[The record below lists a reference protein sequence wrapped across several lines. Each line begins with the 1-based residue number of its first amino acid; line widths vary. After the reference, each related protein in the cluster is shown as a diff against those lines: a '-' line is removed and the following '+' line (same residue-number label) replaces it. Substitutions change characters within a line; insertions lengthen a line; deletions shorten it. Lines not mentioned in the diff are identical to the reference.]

1 LSGFKAAVIS
11 CWTFKMNDHSSAP
24 QSTNYDSEDE
34 ALMDFLGGID
44 LKDVS
49 GDAWENESQNSQEI
63 GAGKAIQES
72 KVRIPIAPLVMSQQ
86 ADYKE
91 ISEYLTKD
99 IFSLAYKF
107 TEDGRI
113 QPPAVSVVEILNK
126 GNALVATRD
135 IRRGDIIFTER
146 AAGAIQLDSRNDV
159 DGKRKIPVRACQNCY
174 RSLEPAS
181 SGISSQEHLTSLP
194 LAELWPVCE
203 YEADLEII
211 PETTLSKDKQGRISC
226 RICKSMFCSISCSNA
241 FFERFGC
248 CCIYDE
254 TMKAVE
260 AASLA
265 QDKSHE
271 TISGDADGFT
281 PPELQPAI
289 LLATHVFCT
298 IVHQHRDLPELS
310 IGLFQGICGSSSDI
324 EPLELGLLLPDPT
337 GNCGAYTLKPMHEAV
352 CEALSLDESEQV
364 MFSLDLYC
372 RFAAMAARNGFE
384 ISTMSPFSIYYSA
397 LRSAAGGWGSERHS
411 QLVRQV
417 AAALGS
423 TNGELQ
429 RGMDTAVG
437 ARVAVKIAALFPLLA
452 RINHSCETCAEV
464 RGGEFVDAHV
474 DVVATRDIEKGQE
487 ITISYINLGKNE
499 GKKDR
504 HRRMKELQARYL
516 FMCQCPRCLIPS
528 D

>member
-1 LSGFKAAVIS
+1 
-11 CWTFKMNDHSSAP
+11 MNDHSSNSTP
-24 QSTNYDSEDE
+24 QSNYDSEDE
-34 ALMDFLGGID
+34 ALMDFLGGIN

-49 GDAWENESQNSQEI
+49 GDAWENESQNSQDNDR
-63 GAGKAIQES
+63 GKAIQES
-72 KVRIPIAPLVMSQQ
+72 KVRLPIAPLVISQQ
-86 ADYKE
+86 ADFKE

-107 TEDGRI
+107 TEDGRL

-135 IRRGDIIFTER
+135 IRRGEIIFTER

-181 SGISSQEHLTSLP
+181 SSISSQEHFTSLP
-194 LAELWPVCE
+194 LSELWPVCE
-203 YEADLEII
+203 YEADLETI

-226 RICKSMFCSISCSNA
+226 RICKSMFCSIYCYNH
-241 FFERFGC
+241 FFDRFGG

-254 TMKAVE
+254 TMKAAEV
-260 AASLA
+260 ASLA
-265 QDKSHE
+265 QDKNPE
-271 TISGDADGFT
+271 TIPGDADGFT

-289 LLATHVFCT
+289 QLATRIFCT
-298 IVHQHRDLPELS
+298 IVHQCRDMPELS
-310 IGLFQGICGSSSDI
+310 MGLFQGICGSSSDI
-324 EPLELGLLLPDPT
+324 EPLELGILLPGPT
-337 GNCGAYTLKPMHEAV
+337 GICGAYTLKPMYEAV
-352 CEALSLDESEQV
+352 CKALSLDENDQE

-372 RFAAMAARNGFE
+372 QFAAMAARNGFE
-384 ISTMSPFSIYYSA
+384 ITTKSPFSIYYSA

-429 RGMDTAVG
+429 RDMDKTVG
-437 ARVAVKIAALFPLLA
+437 AKVAVKIAAMFPLLA
-452 RINHSCETCAEV
+452 RINHSCEACAEV
-464 RGGEFVDAHV
+464 QGGEFIDAHV
-474 DVVATRDIEKGQE
+474 DVVATHDIEKGQE

-499 GKKDR
+499 GKKAR

-516 FMCQCPRCLIPS
+516 FMCQCPRCLNSS

>member
-1 LSGFKAAVIS
+1 
-11 CWTFKMNDHSSAP
+11 MNNHSNAP

-72 KVRIPIAPLVMSQQ
+72 KVRLPIAPLVMSPQS
-86 ADYKE
+86 DFKE
-91 ISEYLTKD
+91 ISEYSTKD
-99 IFSLAYKF
+99 IFSMAYKF
-107 TEDGRI
+107 TVDGRI

-135 IRRGDIIFTER
+135 IRRGEIIFTER
-146 AAGAIQLDSRNDV
+146 AAAAIQLDSRNDV
-159 DGKRKIPVRACQNCY
+159 DSERKTPVRACQNCY

-181 SGISSQEHLTSLP
+181 SSISSQEQSTSLP
-194 LAELWPVCE
+194 LSELWPVCE
-203 YEADLEII
+203 YEVEDFETI
-211 PETTLSKDKQGRISC
+211 PGTTLSKDKQGRIAC
-226 RICKSMFCSISCSNA
+226 RICKSMFCSISCNNA
-241 FFERFGC
+241 FLDRFGC
-248 CCIYDE
+248 CCIYDQ
-254 TMKAVE
+254 TMKAAEV
-260 AASLA
+260 ASLV
-265 QDKSHE
+265 QDKSRE
-271 TISGDADGFT
+271 TIAGDEDGFT

-298 IVHQHRDLPELS
+298 IVHQCRDMPALS
-310 IGLFQGICGSSSDI
+310 IGEFQGICGSSSDI
-324 EPLELGLLLPDPT
+324 VPLELGLLLPGCN
-337 GNCGAYTLKPMHEAV
+337 GNCGAYTLKPMYEAV
-352 CEALSLDESEQV
+352 CKALSLYENEQE

-372 RFAAMAARNGFE
+372 QFAAMAARNGFE
-384 ISTMSPFSIYYSA
+384 ISTKSPFSIYYSA

-417 AAALGS
+417 ASALGS

-429 RGMDTAVG
+429 RGMDKAVG
-437 ARVAVKIAALFPLLA
+437 AKVAVNIAALFPLIA
-452 RINHSCETCAEV
+452 RINHSCEACAEV
-464 RGGEFVDAHV
+464 QGGEFVDAHV
-474 DVVATRDIEKGQE
+474 DVVATRDIGKGQE
-487 ITISYINLGKNE
+487 ITISYINLGKDE
-499 GKKDR
+499 GKKAR

-516 FMCQCPRCLIPS
+516 FICQCPRCLNPS